1 MKKRWQIALHAADDR
16 IIKLGR
22 SLKGFKAA
30 FLRNE
35 LSAADYFRR
44 VADKI
49 DDENQTLDRLFTTNA
64 PPLDG
69 FMEERLTYRQG
80 QDRLR
85 ARITELCKIL

>member
-44 VADKI
+44 CADKI
-49 DDENQTLDRLFTTNA
+49 DDESKTLDRLFTMNA

-69 FMEERLTYRQG
+69 FMEERMAYRQS
-80 QDRLR
+80 QDRIR
-85 ARITELCKIL
+85 ARITELAKVL

>member
-1 MKKRWQIALHAADDR
+1 MTRRWEAAVAAGEAR
-16 IIKLGR
+16 VVNLAR
-22 SLKGFKAA
+22 TVRGFKAA
-30 FLRNE
+30 LERNE
-35 LSAADYFRR
+35 IGASAYFRK

-49 DDENQTLDRLFTTNA
+49 DHETEQLNLLFTTNA